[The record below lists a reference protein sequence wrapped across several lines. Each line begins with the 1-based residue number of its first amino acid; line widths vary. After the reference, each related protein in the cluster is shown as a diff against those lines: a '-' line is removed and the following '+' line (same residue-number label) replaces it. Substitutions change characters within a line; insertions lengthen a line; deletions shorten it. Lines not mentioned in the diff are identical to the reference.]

1 MLSIIAFLFCNFII
15 LSKHLFVNTFSQ
27 ILIFLST
34 LCTNIVLFKANRK
47 KQKAFFKCAF
57 CRAHNFLIDGDFRFL
72 ARRCSALLVAYH
84 KPSPLSIAQHQM
96 VDFRLHL
103 VNSVEYARANQLE
116 SGKMQQAENGD
127 QKTSAG
133 RTTLQIRR
141 RTVILGLPKIFFYHN
156 FMLNIE
162 KNHVPA
168 FMHLTK

>member
-1 MLSIIAFLFCNFII
+1 
-15 LSKHLFVNTFSQ
+15 
-27 ILIFLST
+27 
-34 LCTNIVLFKANRK
+34 
-47 KQKAFFKCAF
+47 
-57 CRAHNFLIDGDFRFL
+57 
-72 ARRCSALLVAYH
+72 
-84 KPSPLSIAQHQM
+84 M